1 MKILLV
7 NDDGYSKEGIKVLD
21 RALSSAGH
29 EVWVAAP
36 SSNRSA
42 QSHSMSLSGVLEMT
56 SFAPEHYHCSGSPA
70 DCILYSLKGGLFPS
84 LPDLVVS
91 GINYGYNCSSDI
103 LYSGTCAAA
112 CEAVLQGTRGIAL
125 SHEADENGRY
135 EFERVCAF
143 FVRNLEKLY
152 SLTGE
157 DSYLNINFPP
167 HFREEVGYASV
178 GRIFYHDIPEIIDE
192 KDGKKLLRLR
202 PGAVKR
208 DLTSQGIRTDI
219 EICMEGRISIS
230 VLKVN
235 PQVDMDVRP
244 AVTELCLS

>member
-1 MKILLV
+1 M
-7 NDDGYSKEGIKVLD
+7 
-21 RALSSAGH
+21 
-29 EVWVAAP
+29 
-36 SSNRSA
+36 
-42 QSHSMSLSGVLEMT
+42 
-56 SFAPEHYHCSGSPA
+56 
-70 DCILYSLKGGLFPS
+70 
-84 LPDLVVS
+84 
-91 GINYGYNCSSDI
+91 
-103 LYSGTCAAA
+103 
-112 CEAVLQGTRGIAL
+112 LQGTRGIAL
-125 SHEADENGRY
+125 SHEVDENGRY

-167 HFREEVGYASV
+167 HFREEVEYASV

-208 DLTSQGIRTDI
+208 DLTSQGIKTDI